1 MRVKEGGCGYGIHHR
16 TSELVKGN
24 YRMPSFEDIKGKL
37 AGHEDKVEQGV
48 DKAADV
54 VKGKLGHDEQVDKG
68 ADAAKNALG
77 STDQ

>member
-1 MRVKEGGCGYGIHHR
+1 
-16 TSELVKGN
+16 
-24 YRMPSFEDIKGKL
+24 MPSFEDIKGKL

-54 VKGKLGHDEQVDKG
+54 VKGKVGHDEQVDKG